1 MAEPEFREEGI
12 EWGQAVAEVG
22 RGKLG
27 ETLILSGGVSSE
39 FKGAGGWGGH
49 ERWFWLQQGR

>member
-39 FKGAGGWGGH
+39 FKGAGGEGGA
-49 ERWFWLQQGR
+49 